1 MSLRNH
7 FKVKHNTDNTI
18 SLAFIQYFIV
28 FLSLLSFV
36 FLTKSLEI
44 SSCLAYVLRGMH
56 ARGKFGEHERSVE
69 LLQAR
74 ARLLTLPILECP
86 KISQVHLHLPL
97 YKHAIHEL
105 IISDHSGRRT
115 CARKRNFIAT
125 ALGLPRNHLY
135 YLKTINRRQMNMEA
149 IFAVLNTTKQ

>member
-1 MSLRNH
+1 MH
-7 FKVKHNTDNTI
+7 TG
-18 SLAFIQYFIV
+18 
-28 FLSLLSFV
+28 
-36 FLTKSLEI
+36 SLE
-44 SSCLAYVLRGMH
+44 STRL
-56 ARGKFGEHERSVE
+56 RSVE
-69 LLQAR
+69 LPEAR

-105 IISDHSGRRT
+105 IISDHSRRT
-115 CARKRNFIAT
+115 CARKMNFIAT

-149 IFAVLNTTKQ
+149 IFAVLNTTRAVVNIVHYCEDRFHIHFLARSSHI

>member
-1 MSLRNH
+1 MH
-7 FKVKHNTDNTI
+7 TG
-18 SLAFIQYFIV
+18 
-28 FLSLLSFV
+28 
-36 FLTKSLEI
+36 SLE
-44 SSCLAYVLRGMH
+44 STRL
-56 ARGKFGEHERSVE
+56 RSVE
-69 LLQAR
+69 LPEAR

-105 IISDHSGRRT
+105 IISDHSRRT

-149 IFAVLNTTKQ
+149 IFAVLNTTQAEVNIVHYCEDRFHINFLARSSHI

>member
-1 MSLRNH
+1 MH
-7 FKVKHNTDNTI
+7 
-18 SLAFIQYFIV
+18 AG
-28 FLSLLSFV
+28 
-36 FLTKSLEI
+36 SLE
-44 SSCLAYVLRGMH
+44 STRL
-56 ARGKFGEHERSVE
+56 RSVE
-69 LLQAR
+69 LPEAR

-86 KISQVHLHLPL
+86 KISQVHLHLPP

-105 IISDHSGRRT
+105 IISDHSRRT

-125 ALGLPRNHLY
+125 ALGLPRNQLY

>member
-1 MSLRNH
+1 MH
-7 FKVKHNTDNTI
+7 TG
-18 SLAFIQYFIV
+18 
-28 FLSLLSFV
+28 
-36 FLTKSLEI
+36 SLE
-44 SSCLAYVLRGMH
+44 STRL
-56 ARGKFGEHERSVE
+56 RSVE
-69 LLQAR
+69 LPEAR

-105 IISDHSGRRT
+105 IISDHSRRT
-115 CARKRNFIAT
+115 CARKMNFIAT

-149 IFAVLNTTKQ
+149 IFAVLNTTQAVVNNVRYCKDRFYIHFLARSSHI

>member
-1 MSLRNH
+1 MH
-7 FKVKHNTDNTI
+7 TG
-18 SLAFIQYFIV
+18 
-28 FLSLLSFV
+28 
-36 FLTKSLEI
+36 SLE
-44 SSCLAYVLRGMH
+44 STRL
-56 ARGKFGEHERSVE
+56 RSVE
-69 LLQAR
+69 LPEAR

-105 IISDHSGRRT
+105 IISDHSGRT

-149 IFAVLNTTKQ
+149 IFAVLNTTQAVVNSVRYCKDRFHIHFLARSSHI

>member
-1 MSLRNH
+1 MH
-7 FKVKHNTDNTI
+7 TG
-18 SLAFIQYFIV
+18 
-28 FLSLLSFV
+28 
-36 FLTKSLEI
+36 SLE
-44 SSCLAYVLRGMH
+44 STRLG
-56 ARGKFGEHERSVE
+56 SVE
-69 LLQAR
+69 LPVAR
-74 ARLLTLPILECP
+74 ARLLTLPILECF

-105 IISDHSGRRT
+105 IISDHSRRT

-125 ALGLPRNHLY
+125 ASGLPRNHLY

>member
-1 MSLRNH
+1 MH
-7 FKVKHNTDNTI
+7 TG
-18 SLAFIQYFIV
+18 
-28 FLSLLSFV
+28 
-36 FLTKSLEI
+36 SLE
-44 SSCLAYVLRGMH
+44 STRLG
-56 ARGKFGEHERSVE
+56 SVE
-69 LLQAR
+69 LPEAR
-74 ARLLTLPILECP
+74 ARLLTLPILECF

-105 IISDHSGRRT
+105 IISDHSRRT

-149 IFAVLNTTKQ
+149 IFAVLNTT

>member
-1 MSLRNH
+1 MH
-7 FKVKHNTDNTI
+7 TG
-18 SLAFIQYFIV
+18 
-28 FLSLLSFV
+28 
-36 FLTKSLEI
+36 SLE
-44 SSCLAYVLRGMH
+44 STRLG
-56 ARGKFGEHERSVE
+56 SVE
-69 LLQAR
+69 LPEAR

-105 IISDHSGRRT
+105 IISDHSRRT
-115 CARKRNFIAT
+115 CARKMNFIAT

-149 IFAVLNTTKQ
+149 IFAVLNTTQAEVNIVHYCEDRFHINFLARSSHI